1 MELRWGYFHS
11 MMILFWLFFF
21 PFNKLIVFGA
31 VVEREVCLW
40 FDLEKALFLFLPQK
54 FQLCDVVF
62 YAFPFVKSMKSLFS
76 YDSLLLF
83 RPPSQWPRL
92 ARAPIAAPTTAVA
105 AAARPAGSNSAK
117 QTSTS
122 AGYRQEPPIMTWS
135 NSASRE
141 YLLLC
146 HDKIT
151 SNCPGC
157 MFNQIN
163 AVFVLFSSWCE
174 ILHSTA
180 GPVVC

>member
-1 MELRWGYFHS
+1 MSLRWRWGYFLS
-11 MMILFWLFFF
+11 MMILLWLFFF
-21 PFNKLIVFGA
+21 PFKKLIQ
-31 VVEREVCLW
+31 CLVLQQKEKFVHGLIW
-40 FDLEKALFLFLPQK
+40 KALFLFLPQK
-54 FQLCDVVF
+54 FQLCDVIC

-76 YDSLLLF
+76 YDSLLLLC
-83 RPPSQWPRL
+83 PPSQWPRP

-163 AVFVLFSSWCE
+163 AVFVL
-174 ILHSTA
+174 
-180 GPVVC
+180 